1 VERTR
6 DGVALDPSAVTQMRS
21 HMRAVG
27 IEHVCLPVVAAK
39 YHEIF
44 SEVAERLDCA
54 ARDVGA

>member
-1 VERTR
+1 
-6 DGVALDPSAVTQMRS
+6 MRS